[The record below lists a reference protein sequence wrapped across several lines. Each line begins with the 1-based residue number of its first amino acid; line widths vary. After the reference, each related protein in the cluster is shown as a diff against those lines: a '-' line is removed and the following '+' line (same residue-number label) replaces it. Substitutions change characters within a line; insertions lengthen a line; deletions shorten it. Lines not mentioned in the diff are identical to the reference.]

1 MPGILTI
8 INTIGE
14 ILLTIY
20 TAISDICKNRR
31 MDSFEKRFSTKTNN
45 NQFHEEKPGLIDEF
59 ERIKK
64 EILANNVGPQTLSLL
79 SIALSSTV
87 YHAENV
93 PFSQKDIDD
102 LVSFSK
108 TVRSC
113 FLNTESAEKFNW
125 NDALYQ
131 IQRIIQILQR
141 GENQ

>member
-1 MPGILTI
+1 
-8 INTIGE
+8 
-14 ILLTIY
+14 
-20 TAISDICKNRR
+20 

-45 NQFHEEKPGLIDEF
+45 NQFHEEKPGLIDEV

-108 TVRSC
+108 TVRNC
-113 FLNTESAEKFNW
+113 FLNTESAKKFNW

-131 IQRIIQILQR
+131 IQRIIQILRR